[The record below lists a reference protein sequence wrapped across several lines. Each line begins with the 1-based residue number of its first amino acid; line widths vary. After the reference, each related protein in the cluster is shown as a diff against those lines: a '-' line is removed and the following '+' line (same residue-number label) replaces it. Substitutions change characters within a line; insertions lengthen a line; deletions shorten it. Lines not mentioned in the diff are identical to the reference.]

1 MRHTLLSWL
10 TPTDQH
16 TAQGASHWRQHLLL
30 ASGILGSAGAV
41 AAAFP
46 ANSAS
51 ILIITSAVGVC
62 AVSYVLPITIHL
74 ALYCGMCV
82 LTALL

>member
-1 MRHTLLSWL
+1 MRHTLVSWL
-10 TPTDQH
+10 TPTDAAPGGH
-16 TAQGASHWRQHLLL
+16 GHWRQHLLL

-46 ANSAS
+46 SNSAS
-51 ILIITSAVGVC
+51 ILIVTSAVGVC

-82 LTALL
+82 